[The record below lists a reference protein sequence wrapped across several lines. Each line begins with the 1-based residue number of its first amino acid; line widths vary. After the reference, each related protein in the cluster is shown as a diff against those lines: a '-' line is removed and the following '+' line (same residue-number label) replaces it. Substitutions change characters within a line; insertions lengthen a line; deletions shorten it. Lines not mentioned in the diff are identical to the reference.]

1 MQNRIDHFTLGAN
14 NLDDGIAYLQDI
26 MGIVMPRGGQHP
38 LMSTHN
44 CVMATGDGQFME
56 MIAID
61 PDAPTPTRTRWF
73 SLDEERTITRLAQRP
88 RALCWVVDTPD
99 LDKIVANSPIDLGPP
114 IEMSRG
120 DRTWRLTVPKDGSL
134 PEQGLIPAF
143 IEWSPGPHPSSV
155 QQDLGIRLHDIC
167 ISHRDI
173 ARLRSIFEAL
183 DIAHLVRFSE
193 GEKALS
199 FDVETPKGRIILD

>member
-14 NLDDGIAYLQDI
+14 NLDDGITYLQDH
-26 MGIVMPRGGQHP
+26 MGITMPRGGQHP

-44 CVMATGDGQFME
+44 CVMATGEGQFME

-61 PDAPTPTRTRWF
+61 PDAPTPERTRWF

-99 LDKIVANSPIDLGPP
+99 LDKIVANSPIDLGAP

-120 DRTWRLTVPKDGSL
+120 DRTWRLTVPKDGAL

-155 QQDLGIRLHDIC
+155 QQDLGIRLHEIC
-167 ISHRDI
+167 ISHPDL
-173 ARLRSIFEAL
+173 ASLRPIFEAL

-199 FDVETPKGRIILD
+199 FEVETPKGRIILD

>member
-14 NLDDGIAYLQDI
+14 NLEDGIAYLQDH
-26 MGIVMPRGGQHP
+26 MGITMPRGGQHP

-73 SLDEERTITRLAQRP
+73 SLDEDRTITRLAQRP

-99 LDKIVANSPIDLGPP
+99 LDKIVANSPIDLGTP

-155 QQDLGIRLHDIC
+155 QQDLGIRLHDIR
-167 ISHRDI
+167 ISHPDI
-173 ARLRSIFEAL
+173 TRLRSIFEAL